1 MGGRIRRMCIQQ
13 IYTQRVRRVHTQ
25 VRALLLQPLPIS
37 RVLFVSARA
46 TAKHVMEVRLLATHT
61 PLVNIS
67 APHVK
72 AAAIAG
78 SAVGLVASKRCT
90 KGRWKDSEGGEKVMT
105 K

>member
-1 MGGRIRRMCIQQ
+1 MGRIRRMCIQQ

-25 VRALLLQPLPIS
+25 VRALLLQLLPIS

-46 TAKHVMEVRLLATHT
+46 TAKHVMEVGKLATHT

-72 AAAIAG
+72 AAASAG
-78 SAVGLVASKRCT
+78 SAAGLVASKKCA
-90 KGRWKDSEGGEKVMT
+90 KGRWEDGDYEERHPWG
-105 K
+105 